1 MDYRFLLTGIKN
13 ILLNPSR
20 YWLTIDSKNTSIL
33 IIRNSLLLPLTLLVS
48 VAAIAGSFIFIN
60 TELSFVYSLLFGIKK
75 FFVILITTYL
85 ASLILRETTYP
96 LDLGRSFTVAFR
108 LVVFSLVPFL
118 LCQVISS
125 VFESLLFINIIALNG
140 LYIFWTGAEVMLKPP
155 QHKRIPLLVSATV
168 VFVAI
173 YIAVTIFMTM
183 LTDRIFYSF
192 FA

>member
-13 ILLNPSR
+13 IIFNSSR
-20 YWLTIDSKNTSIL
+20 YWLTIDSENTPIL

-60 TELSFVYSLLFGIKK
+60 TELSFIYSLFFGIRKLV
-75 FFVILITTYL
+75 VILVTTYL
-85 ASLILRETTYP
+85 GALILRETTYP

-108 LVVFSLVPFL
+108 LVVFSIVPFL
-118 LCQVISS
+118 LCQVLSS
-125 VFESLLFINIIALNG
+125 VFESLLFINILALYG

-168 VFVAI
+168 VFTAI
-173 YIAVTIFMTM
+173 YIASNIFVTM
-183 LTDRIFYSF
+183 LTNRMFYSF
-192 FA
+192 FD

>member
-108 LVVFSLVPFL
+108 LVVFALVPFL

>member
-13 ILLNPSR
+13 ILFNPSR
-20 YWLTIDSKNTSIL
+20 YWLTIDSENKPIL

-60 TELSFVYSLLFGIKK
+60 TELSFAYSLLIGIRKLV
-75 FFVILITTYL
+75 VILITTYL
-85 ASLILRETTYP
+85 AALILRETTYP
-96 LDLGRSFTVAFR
+96 LDLGRSFTVSYR

-118 LCQVISS
+118 LCQVLSS
-125 VFESLLFINIIALNG
+125 VFESLLFINILALYG
-140 LYIFWTGAEVMLKPP
+140 LNIFWTGAEIMLKPP
-155 QHKRIPLLVSATV
+155 QHKKIPLLVSATV
-168 VFVAI
+168 VFTAI
-173 YIAVTIFMTM
+173 YAATNIFMKM